1 MQIFERNFCA
11 IGLFIGHTVIYIFV
25 WWYSIIDKYH
35 NDRWEC
41 VAIVS
46 WIYYL

>member
-1 MQIFERNFCA
+1 MLLFERYIYL
-11 IGLFIGHTVIYIFV
+11 IGLIIGYNGIYIFV
-25 WWYSIIDKYH
+25 GWYSIIDKYH